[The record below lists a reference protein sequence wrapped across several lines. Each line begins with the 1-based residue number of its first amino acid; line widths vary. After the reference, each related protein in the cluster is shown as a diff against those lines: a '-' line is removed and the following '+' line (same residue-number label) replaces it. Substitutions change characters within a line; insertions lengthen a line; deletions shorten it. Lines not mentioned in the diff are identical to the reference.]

1 MGRYGNTRP
10 VLQNVQGL
18 EHEPA
23 GRLRLQ
29 LKLFHEKG
37 VRDNQGHV
45 NNGSAI
51 VSVNYGKRHDQTI
64 IR

>member
-23 GRLRLQ
+23 GRLQLQ
-29 LKLFHEKG
+29 LQLFHEKG
-37 VRDNQGHV
+37 IRDNQGHV
-45 NNGSAI
+45 NNGSVI
-51 VSVNYGKRHDQTI
+51 VSVHSEKRHDQTI